1 MQIFPSLLYS
11 PSRKSMLGMAVTLWV
26 MRQDDDKIAVLMR
39 MTDVMCICPARLV
52 LVESPAL
59 LLHCWFIPSALCF
72 WESLLSAAEWMSTV
86 HPQLPLLW
94 DNDTTL
100 CDATS
105 LGARCL
111 WYLCCCVSIFP
122 FLPKLVPFL
131 PKLVP
136 GWYLMHAHDDLIG
149 WRSKRRILSQSMAG
163 SRSIYWPVEV
173 IGRHNSTGNHVWCGW
188 HVGRVWHAAET

>member
-1 MQIFPSLLYS
+1 MRIFPSLLYS

-86 HPQLPLLW
+86 HPQLPRSYE
-94 DNDTTL
+94 TL
-100 CDATS
+100 CDATCYI
-105 LGARCL
+105 GA
-111 WYLCCCVSIFP
+111 YLCCCVSIFPFLPKFVPFLPKLVP

-136 GWYLMHAHDDLIG
+136 GWH
-149 WRSKRRILSQSMAG
+149 LSEMG
-163 SRSIYWPVEV
+163 SRQ
-173 IGRHNSTGNHVWCGW
+173 
-188 HVGRVWHAAET
+188 